1 MFETFNYK
9 IENMTEIE
17 KQFELIKPN
26 LEWLFG
32 MCLNV
37 PDSVFLEEKKY
48 NDLNSELIKINCNIS
63 YDFWDINKPIYR
75 FLCEY
80 ENGEIEIVN
89 ITLME
94 ILEKLNN
101 FHNLKLNSDYDYSL
115 NFDSV
120 QFVTECCI
128 SERLKLIN

>member
-1 MFETFNYK
+1 M
-9 IENMTEIE
+9 IEIE

-32 MCLNV
+32 MSLDV
-37 PDSVFLEEKKY
+37 PDEVFLEERIY
-48 NDLNSELIKINCNIS
+48 NGLDSELIEINCNLS
-63 YDFWDINKPIYR
+63 FDFWDINKPIYR
-75 FLCEY
+75 FICDY
-80 ENGEIEIVN
+80 ESEEREIVN
-89 ITLME
+89 IPLIE
-94 ILEKLNN
+94 ILERLNN
-101 FHNLKLNSDYDYSL
+101 HHNLKLNSDYDYSS